1 MLVEKFY
8 KHIRGDSKMNIKVYL
23 PTGYKIVQIVVSDDI
38 KKIADK
44 FERWEYV
51 L

>member
-1 MLVEKFY
+1 M
-8 KHIRGDSKMNIKVYL
+8 

>member
-1 MLVEKFY
+1 MK
-8 KHIRGDSKMNIKVYL
+8 IKVFM

-51 L
+51 LWANM